1 MVVGSC
7 GSISKQF
14 YRHAFGTGIY
24 SYHSFGGA
32 ETPPPPGG
40 SCAGQVVRFNRNNAF
55 NSLVLRELRG
65 PVVRRHPGRPVR
77 LRPGGAGQVAAEQ
90 RIWDV
95 GLRPVRLGD
104 LNQVGLVDAVGGLWF
119 ALAFG
124 QGMRRQ
130 LAFKVLT
137 R

>member
-1 MVVGSC
+1 MFGDIQAGLYDC
-7 GSISKQF
+7 G
-14 YRHAFGTGIY
+14 
-24 SYHSFGGA
+24 
-32 ETPPPPGG
+32 PG
-40 SCAGQVVRFNRNNAF
+40 
-55 NSLVLRELRG
+55 
-65 PVVRRHPGRPVR
+65 
-77 LRPGGAGQVAAEQ
+77 GGAGQVAAEQ

-124 QGMRRQ
+124 QDMGRQ